1 MKKLLF
7 LLIPMILMISC
18 STFDT
23 SYQDKPGEKYSTR
36 TIQPVLDT
44 VNIGTG
50 PNTGNGDP
58 LRSAFIKVNWS
69 IKRLNTVQ
77 DSILNRYTKA
87 QANALFALITNPTF
101 YGVQKLSTTDTLSTK
116 SYARTVGGGGLTSG
130 DVAGQINDSIEARL
144 TGAYDIRYL
153 ILNQQTGTSYTLVLT
168 DLYKLVTMSNGSA
181 NTLTVPLNSSVAFPY
196 GATHATQITVA
207 NIGAGICTLTAAG
220 GVTFI
225 SGDNYVALH
234 QGYGATLVK
243 IAENTWWI
251 TGGME

>member
-7 LLIPMILMISC
+7 LLPMILMISC
-18 STFDT
+18 KTIDT
-23 SYQDKPGEKYSTR
+23 SYQDKPGEKYSFR
-36 TIQPVLDT
+36 TIEPVLDT

-58 LRSAFIKVNWS
+58 LRNAFLKVNWS

-77 DSILNRYTKA
+77 DSMLNRYTKA
-87 QANALFALITNPTF
+87 QANALFALINNPIFT
-101 YGVQKLSTTDTLSTK
+101 GVQKVSTTDTLSTK
-116 SYARTVGGGGLTSG
+116 AYARTVGGLSST
-130 DVAGQINDSIEARL
+130 DVANQINDSIEARL

-168 DLYKLVTMSNGSA
+168 DIYKVVTMNNGSA
-181 NTLTVPLNSSVAFPY
+181 NILTVPLNSSVAFPY
-196 GATHATQITVA
+196 GATHATQISVA
-207 NIGAGICTLTAAG
+207 NIGSGTCTLTPTG

-225 SGDNYVALH
+225 SGDSYVALH
-234 QGYGATLVK
+234 TGYGATLVK

-251 TGGME
+251 TGGLE